1 MEAEIL
7 DCENMSLEEL
17 VRFAKSTDDSI
28 KSFEQLKNNIE
39 ETLKL
44 AQEQRAKIFAR
55 LLTIAKEKHIKDE
68 KVNDL
73 FVTYFSKEEITW
85 LDDAG
90 LLAALMKNG
99 ATEFIKT
106 VTTTKESVDKKE
118 LKKAF
123 NRDTALK
130 ESYKDF
136 YGTKLTEYV
145 TVTTEENH
153 NKMFEHMEEHKDVK

>member
-106 VTTTKESVDKKE
+106 VT
-118 LKKAF
+118 
-123 NRDTALK
+123 RI
-130 ESYKDF
+130 Y
-136 YGTKLTEYV
+136 
-145 TVTTEENH
+145 
-153 NKMFEHMEEHKDVK
+153 

>member
-1 MEAEIL
+1 MVQPNL
-7 DCENMSLEEL
+7 LKQSL
-17 VRFAKSTDDSI
+17 
-28 KSFEQLKNNIE
+28 
-39 ETLKL
+39 
-44 AQEQRAKIFAR
+44 
-55 LLTIAKEKHIKDE
+55 
-68 KVNDL
+68 
-73 FVTYFSKEEITW
+73 
-85 LDDAG
+85 
-90 LLAALMKNG
+90 
-99 ATEFIKT
+99 EFIKT